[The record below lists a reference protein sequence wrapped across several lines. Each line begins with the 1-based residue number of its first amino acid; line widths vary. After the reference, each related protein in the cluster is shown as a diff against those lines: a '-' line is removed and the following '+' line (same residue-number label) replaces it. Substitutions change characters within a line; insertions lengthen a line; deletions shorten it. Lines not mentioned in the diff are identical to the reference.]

1 MAGVQSPGGAR
12 RIVLLS
18 LLLGAV
24 VIGIRSFSRMAVQP
38 PGAVPARV
46 EVAGTASAVA
56 QPAPSAVASAAHAR
70 RRDRAE
76 RDQIRERIYRSLG
89 RTPPSAAQALK
100 SARAGAPPVA
110 DAGKLDA
117 AYIRNRIRQDFMPLA
132 KECYEAALERSPDL
146 RGKLVFSFVIVGDDT
161 VGGIVE
167 SAEVDP
173 SSTLTEAELVY
184 CLRESL
190 LSVSF
195 EPPPESGVVT
205 VTYPFIFSPD
215 GPERN

>member
-1 MAGVQSPGGAR
+1 MAEVQSPGGAR

-38 PGAVPARV
+38 PDAAPARV
-46 EVAGTASAVA
+46 DVTEAASAAA
-56 QPAPSAVASAAHAR
+56 QPAVSAVASAAHTP

-89 RTPPSAAQALK
+89 RTPPTAAPAQK
-100 SARAGAPPVA
+100 SGRGAPLLA

-117 AYIRNRIRQDFMPLA
+117 AYIRSRIRQDFMPLA
-132 KECYEAALERSPDL
+132 KECYEAALERSPGL

-167 SAEVDP
+167 SAEVDS
-173 SSTLTEAELVY
+173 SSTLTETELVY

-195 EPPPESGVVT
+195 EPPPESGVVS
-205 VTYPFIFSPD
+205 VTYPFVFSPD
-215 GPERN
+215 GPDGG